1 MLNSKILCEEVS
13 PDNSK
18 ARDAQL
24 LVYWYLQS
32 RHIKPRIMVPETM
45 MESRFPALTCSI
57 SGPTWTSVNWKGREY
72 PNLRNGFT
80 IFTTIFLLFLI
91 DSSLAV
97 CWAFRRM
104 SFQLCPICWCEAI
117 CRWIMKKLNWRF
129 SHLPLF
135 FNNVAVIMRWGRRYR
150 HVLDALVVLVV
161 IKVILNKLNL
171 NSMKFILNFCIKGF
185 NTCLLW
191 SNSLKHRV
199 NSKMSNFLL
208 RVVLECFSSDLENG
222 THLKLNNHLYQAE
235 CQKQNLL
242 HLPMLKLIPVPLGDR
257 LYPPVLPEYQ
267 MSTTALGT
275 GLQRLSSM
283 RPRRITAFS
292 LSTSSVSG
300 ASWCLEPT

>member
-1 MLNSKILCEEVS
+1 MKKSHLISPRQETPNSWCIGICSHVISS
-13 PDNSK
+13 PESWFLK
-18 ARDAQL
+18 LWWKVGFQL
-24 LVYWYLQS
+24 W
-32 RHIKPRIMVPETM
+32 
-45 MESRFPALTCSI
+45 
-57 SGPTWTSVNWKGREY
+57 
-72 PNLRNGFT
+72 
-80 IFTTIFLLFLI
+80 
-91 DSSLAV
+91 LAV
-97 CWAFRRM
+97 LVAPREPVSTERVESILILGMVLPFSPPSSSSSWLTLLWPFTGPSGELVFSCVRVRSAVVKQSADELWRN
-104 SFQLCPICWCEAI
+104 LTVY
-117 CRWIMKKLNWRF
+117 NWRF

-135 FNNVAVIMRWGRRYR
+135 FNNVAVIMSWGRRYR

-171 NSMKFILNFCIKGF
+171 NSRKFTNNFCIKGF

-267 MSTTALGT
+267 MSTTAPGT
-275 GLQRLSSM
+275 GLQRLSST

>member
-1 MLNSKILCEEVS
+1 
-13 PDNSK
+13 
-18 ARDAQL
+18 
-24 LVYWYLQS
+24 
-32 RHIKPRIMVPETM
+32 MVPETM

-72 PNLRNGFT
+72 PHLRNGIT
-80 IFTTIFLLFLI
+80 IF
-91 DSSLAV
+91 SCVRVRSAV
-97 CWAFRRM
+97 VKQSADELWRN
-104 SFQLCPICWCEAI
+104 LTVN
-117 CRWIMKKLNWRF
+117 NWRF

-171 NSMKFILNFCIKGF
+171 NSRKFILNFCIKGF

-242 HLPMLKLIPVPLGDR
+242 HLPILKLIPVPLGDR

-275 GLQRLSSM
+275 ELQRLSSM

-300 ASWCLEPT
+300 ASWGLEPT